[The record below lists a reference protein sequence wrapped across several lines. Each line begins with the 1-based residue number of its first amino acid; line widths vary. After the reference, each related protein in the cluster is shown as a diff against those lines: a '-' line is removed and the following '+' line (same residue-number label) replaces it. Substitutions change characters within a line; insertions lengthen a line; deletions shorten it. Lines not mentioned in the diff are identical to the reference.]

1 MLFMKDDFNVTTK
14 TIQGVQYVVFSIY
27 DNQDTIY
34 KKVGKQIKNSFEKS
48 FNSSMDMKR
57 KL

>member
-1 MLFMKDDFNVTTK
+1 MLFMKDDFYVTTK

-34 KKVGKQIKNSFEKS
+34 EKVGKQIENSFKKS
-48 FNSSMDMKR
+48 FEPSMDMKR

>member
-1 MLFMKDDFNVTTK
+1 MLFMKGDFNVTTK

-27 DNQDTIY
+27 DNRDTIY
-34 KKVGKQIKNSFEKS
+34 EKVGKQIENSFEKS
-48 FNSSMDMKR
+48 FDSSMDMKQ

>member
-1 MLFMKDDFNVTTK
+1 MIFMKDDFNVTTK

-34 KKVGKQIKNSFEKS
+34 KKVGKQIENSFEKS
-48 FNSSMDMKR
+48 FESSMDNNDQ
-57 KL
+57 L

>member
-34 KKVGKQIKNSFEKS
+34 EKVGKQIENSFEKS
-48 FNSSMDMKR
+48 FEPSMDMKR
-57 KL
+57 EL

>member
-34 KKVGKQIKNSFEKS
+34 EKVGKQIENSFEKS
-48 FNSSMDMKR
+48 FDSSMDNNEQ
-57 KL
+57 L

>member
-34 KKVGKQIKNSFEKS
+34 EKVGKQIENSFEKS
-48 FNSSMDMKR
+48 FEPSMDMKR
-57 KL
+57 NL